1 VASVNQQVS
10 AFEQILITL
19 RQISQGIDDFV
30 VSTRSTTSASESLKE
45 TGEDLKTSLAKYIL
59 S

>member
-10 AFEQILITL
+10 AFGQILITL

-30 VSTRSTTSASESLKE
+30 VSTRSTTSASESMKE
-45 TGEDLKTSLAKYIL
+45 IGSELSVIL
-59 S
+59 DRYKI